1 MAIRRVAQVSD
12 SAMIRTHCYHWGTL
26 TSGTCFLS
34 MQTPGVTMNVCE
46 GLAAGS
52 VAGWLHAQE
61 QDLRLPGVGWSEGG

>member
-1 MAIRRVAQVSD
+1 
-12 SAMIRTHCYHWGTL
+12 
-26 TSGTCFLS
+26 
-34 MQTPGVTMNVCE
+34 MQTPGVTMHVCE